1 MAVTMKDIAREA
13 EVSSATVSHVINGTK
28 KISEPTQNKILELIK
43 KYNYIPNSTAKN
55 LRVQSTKTA
64 ALIVSSL
71 PDTFI
76 TDMVYGV
83 EERAR
88 EAGYNLLLVNTN
100 EDEDYEQKTINL
112 LHSKMVDGIIL
123 SPAAKNLEYLNKFS
137 PDDFPI
143 VLVNRYAE
151 TVQHMPRVTGDN
163 VQTGYDATKHLMEHG
178 HRHIGVI
185 YGVSN
190 VSSTNDRLEG
200 YKTALQEKNISFK
213 EDYLELGHAT
223 VEGGAAAVDNLLK
236 RNPSI
241 TALFIQNDLMTI
253 GVISQL
259 KKLAISI
266 PNQIALIGF
275 GDFASASIIDPPITT
290 IVQPSQQLGM
300 LAFDTLMQRINHSKS
315 IENHCLS
322 ASLILRKSCGCP

>member
-55 LRVQSTKTA
+55 LRTQSTKTA

-100 EDEDYEQKTINL
+100 EDEEYEQKTINL

-123 SPAAKNLEYLNKFS
+123 SPAAKNL
-137 PDDFPI
+137 
-143 VLVNRYAE
+143 
-151 TVQHMPRVTGDN
+151 
-163 VQTGYDATKHLMEHG
+163 
-178 HRHIGVI
+178 
-185 YGVSN
+185 
-190 VSSTNDRLEG
+190 
-200 YKTALQEKNISFK
+200 
-213 EDYLELGHAT
+213 
-223 VEGGAAAVDNLLK
+223 
-236 RNPSI
+236 
-241 TALFIQNDLMTI
+241 
-253 GVISQL
+253 
-259 KKLAISI
+259 
-266 PNQIALIGF
+266 
-275 GDFASASIIDPPITT
+275 
-290 IVQPSQQLGM
+290 
-300 LAFDTLMQRINHSKS
+300 
-315 IENHCLS
+315 
-322 ASLILRKSCGCP
+322 